1 MGNCCDGITRAL
13 SKPAIEGPRERTVM
27 ILCGPPGCGKG
38 TQAPKIVDK
47 LDIPQLRGRPAS
59 LKGQAVAKG
68 TEVGLKAK
76 EVMAAGKLVSDDIVV
91 GIIRERIQASDCR
104 NGFIL
109 DGFPRTVA
117 QAVALDEM
125 LKETSERVGIVVELN
140 IPDEVLFERIT
151 GRWIHKAS
159 GRSYHTK
166 FNPPKSY
173 DGKSAPSAENMR
185 DDETGDALM
194 QRPDDT
200 TDALPNRLKSYH
212 AETEPVLSHYRG
224 VAGCR
229 VSLVNANQAMEVVW
243 KDMETALAKSS
254 A

>member
-1 MGNCCDGITRAL
+1 
-13 SKPAIEGPRERTVM
+13 M

-59 LKGQAVAKG
+59 LKGQ
-68 TEVGLKAK
+68 VGLKAK

-151 GRWIHKAS
+151 GRWIHKAVGS
-159 GRSYHTK
+159 ISLL
-166 FNPPKSY
+166 S
-173 DGKSAPSAENMR
+173 PSASLSPPLSLFPPR
-185 DDETGDALM
+185 PPSPRRPVPAL
-194 QRPDDT
+194 RGLLHVSREL
-200 TDALPNRLKSYH
+200 ASLH
-212 AETEPVLSHYRG
+212 AHLSWRWTQPW
-224 VAGCR
+224 AA
-229 VSLVNANQAMEVVW
+229 VS
-243 KDMETALAKSS
+243 TAAVSIFGGAPHGARTL
-254 A
+254 

>member
-1 MGNCCDGITRAL
+1 
-13 SKPAIEGPRERTVM
+13 M

-47 LDIPQLRGRPAS
+47 LGIPQLSTGDMLRE
-59 LKGQAVAKG
+59 AVAQG

-76 EVMAAGKLVSDDIVV
+76 DVMSKGGLVSDDIVI
-91 GIIRERIQASDCR
+91 GIIRDRIKDDDCKK
-104 NGFIL
+104 GFIL

-117 QAVALDEM
+117 QAGSLDKM
-125 LKETSERVGIVVELN
+125 LKGTSEHVGFVVELN
-140 IPDEVLFERIT
+140 VPDEVLFERIT

-159 GRSYHTK
+159 GRSYHAT

-194 QRPDDT
+194 QRADDT
-200 TDALPNRLKSYH
+200 KDALPKRLEGYH
-212 AETEPVLSHYRG
+212 GETEPVLSHYRG
-224 VAGCR
+224 IAGCR
-229 VSLVNANQAMEVVW
+229 VAVVNANQAMETVW
-243 KDMETALAKSS
+243 QDMEKALA
-254 A
+254 